1 MDLKLTRID
10 YTQVGTTSPNT
21 MRLLPSTGKTQKIAI
36 ADNNGVVQ
44 CFGVKKQEIIP
55 VFKTLPSQKISR
67 LKLGGA
73 HETSKSNIFVACGSE
88 VWGFSKKG
96 KQFLLFNTNLSENIE
111 SMYVDGADLF
121 VCGSYIFTHYQEC
134 NDINNILCGDH
145 INDVICLPKTK
156 QEIITP
162 VLASRDRL
170 LLVVQDSTIKYHI
183 EVIGSPT
190 VLELFENDG
199 GSEGNEIIYGTSD
212 GYIGHA
218 QLERNDYSHQWEIP
232 NLKKSGGISCLNMF
246 DITSDGVPDVLVGR
260 DDGLIDVYAFDEFR
274 EPVQKYSH
282 TCTESITSI
291 QGGVVSAANYPEI
304 VCATYPGWVM
314 GLTTDPSTNHG
325 ELASDSFDQFAR
337 TKILGL
343 KQELEEIQKTVGK
356 QREKY
361 QHNVNTKVYM
371 ASLRSFHVNT
381 SFVLNKDDASYQ
393 LSIELQIP
401 IENILIQSDVPV
413 YMIDVDKNLSVASF
427 SACNPQDGN
436 CLLATY
442 RCQSNTTRI
451 DLKVR
456 TIEGQHGTLQA
467 YITPRTQPKTCQIKQ
482 FQIKPLSLHTRI
494 HSFDS
499 ARPFNS
505 LKLKGQFSFME
516 AHSWGSSCLPEFPEK
531 PPMEE
536 TAVHY
541 FISAFQQT
549 MLECSYSKGEI
560 LFRSENISTISI
572 LKDFITTEA
581 TKKKIHLTITCDVD
595 NNLVPYILNIMHP
608 KMEDQLR
615 LARNVKILEALEEL
629 QVHEKDL
636 SFLSEEY
643 QKILEHA
650 ESIRNEISQS
660 SFHLERLHNV
670 ITDLFIDSNRFKGH
684 DVKNKLPDLKD
695 ILTNYDL
702 CKLVKFF
709 DTATES

>member
-1 MDLKLTRID
+1 
-10 YTQVGTTSPNT
+10 
-21 MRLLPSTGKTQKIAI
+21 MRLLPLTGKTQKIAI

-134 NDINNILCGDH
+134 NDINNILCGDR
-145 INDVICLPKTK
+145 IND
-156 QEIITP
+156 
-162 VLASRDRL
+162 
-170 LLVVQDSTIKYHI
+170 DSNIKYHI

-218 QLERNDYSHQWEIP
+218 QLQRNDYSHQWEIP

-282 TCTESITSI
+282 ACTESITSI

-304 VCATYPGWVM
+304 VCSTYPGIVS
-314 GLTTDPSTNHG
+314 GLTTKKQIYHVGPDGFALTNRG
-325 ELASDSFDQFAR
+325 KAQIKALR
-337 TKILGL
+337 
-343 KQELEEIQKTVGK
+343 QELEEIQKTVSK

-482 FQIKPLSLHTRI
+482 FQIKPLSLHTRT

-595 NNLVPYILNIMHP
+595 NNLVPYVLNIMHP
-608 KMEDQLR
+608 KMEEQLR

-650 ESIRNEISQS
+650 EN
-660 SFHLERLHNV
+660 
-670 ITDLFIDSNRFKGH
+670 LFIDSNRFKGH
-684 DVKNKLPDLKD
+684 DVKNKLPILKD
-695 ILTNYDL
+695 ILINYDL
-702 CKLVKFF
+702 CKLVRFF